1 MVYKQCSHTEFPLP
15 ESVPLFCFPFGVSVE
30 HWDRHA
36 SFPIPT
42 FLTFALTG
50 ATGNCVR
57 QKRETDTERDRGR
70 ETDREKERERVCV
83 YVCKREDILR
93 YSHFTDVWSLRCLL

>member
-1 MVYKQCSHTEFPLP
+1 MADHPEFPLP

-57 QKRETDTERDRGR
+57 EEEREEEG
-70 ETDREKERERVCV
+70 ETERERQRQ
-83 YVCKREDILR
+83 RERKDGHL
-93 YSHFTDVWSLRCLL
+93 